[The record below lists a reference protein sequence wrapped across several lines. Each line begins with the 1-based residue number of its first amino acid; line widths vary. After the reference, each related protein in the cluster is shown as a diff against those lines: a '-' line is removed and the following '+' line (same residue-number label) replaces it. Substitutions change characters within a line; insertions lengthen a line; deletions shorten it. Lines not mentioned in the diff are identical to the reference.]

1 MPADATGLRSQLQ
14 TLIKERVIFRREG
27 GAAIFNKGSKQEWI
41 FDFRSVLLDPVFLG
55 LAADIFWERFA
66 SKYPFQVGGL
76 ESAAIPLVSAIVM
89 RGIERGTP
97 VHGFYIRKSRK
108 PEGLQKIIEG
118 ELTDDPIVLVDDL
131 INKGGTFV
139 KQIEILKREGK
150 KKPAS
155 LFAFVR
161 FRDLSEYGFAT
172 QEGIELVTLFTLDD
186 FGIMLKPSPPL
197 PDRAA
202 FEVLWAVRS
211 PNASYFHRVPKS
223 GPVIDEKHVYFGAD
237 DGVMHAVDQKS
248 GEEVWRFK
256 MLGFGTKGKTIFSSP
271 ALHDGLLYFG
281 AYDGNFYALDAAT
294 GKQIWM
300 YMDADWIGSTPVV
313 APDLGLVYV
322 GLQYGLLNKKGGIVA
337 LDAKTGEKR
346 WEYAD
351 IPGNVRSSP
360 AYSKKYGVVIVGSRD
375 GAAYCLRA
383 RDGELMWKYQT
394 GGEINGSFA
403 FDEERGNVVFGSL
416 DGHVHLVS
424 VSDGVLAK
432 TISIGTGIYSTP
444 CIHEGRA
451 YISSL
456 DKRVY
461 CLNLATLEFEWT
473 FVSDGRIFASPMT
486 ANGRVYVGSN
496 DGRLYELDAKTG
508 KNIAFFQTSERI
520 TNQIAHNAKTQR
532 FFVPTYANEVY
543 CLTHHAAR

>member
-1 MPADATGLRSQLQ
+1 MTLMAATEKQTQLQ
-14 TLIKERVIFRREG
+14 ALIKKRVIFRQQDG
-27 GAAIFNKGSKQEWI
+27 IAIFSQGSKQEWI
-41 FDFRSVLLDPVFLG
+41 FDFRSVMLDPAFLG

-150 KKPAS
+150 RKPAS

-161 FRDLSEYGFAT
+161 FRDLDEYKFAT
-172 QEGIELVTLFTLDD
+172 KEGIELETLFTLND
-186 FGIMLKPSPPL
+186 FGITLKPSPPL

-202 FEVLWAVRS
+202 FDVQWAVRS

-223 GPVIDEKHVYFGAD
+223 GPVIDEKHVYFGSD
-237 DGVMHAVDQKS
+237 DGVMHAVEQES
-248 GEEVWRFK
+248 VEEVWRFK
-256 MLGFGTKGKTIFSSP
+256 ILGFGAKGKTIFSSP
-271 ALHDGLLYFG
+271 TLNDGLLYFG
-281 AYDGNFYALDAAT
+281 AYDGNFYALDRAT
-294 GKQIWM
+294 GKQQWI
-300 YMDADWIGSTPVV
+300 YIDADWIGSTPVV

-322 GLQYGLLNKKGGIVA
+322 GLQFGLWNKRGGLVA
-337 LDAKTGEKR
+337 LETKTGKKR
-346 WEYAD
+346 WEYTD
-351 IPGNVRSSP
+351 VPGNVRSSP
-360 AYSKKYGVVIVGSRD
+360 AYSERYGVVIVGSRD
-375 GAAYCLRA
+375 GVVYCLNA
-383 RDGELMWKYQT
+383 SNGELVWKYQT

-403 FDEERGNVVFGSL
+403 FDEERGHIIFGSL
-416 DGHVHLVS
+416 DGHIHIVNVTAGA
-424 VSDGVLAK
+424 VVK
-432 TISIGTGIYSTP
+432 TISIGAGIYSTP

-456 DKRVY
+456 DNRVY
-461 CLNLATLEFEWT
+461 CLNLETYELEGT
-473 FVSDGRIFASPMT
+473 FVRDGCIFASPMT

-520 TNQIAHNAKTQR
+520 TDKIAYNAKTQR
-532 FFVPTYANEVY
+532 FFVPTYANELY
-543 CLTHHAAR
+543 CL